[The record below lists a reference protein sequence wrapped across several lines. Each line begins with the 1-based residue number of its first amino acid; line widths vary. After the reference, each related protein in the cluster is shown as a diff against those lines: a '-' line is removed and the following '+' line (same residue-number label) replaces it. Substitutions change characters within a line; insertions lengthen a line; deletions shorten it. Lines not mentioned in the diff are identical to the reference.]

1 MLYRQGPVLVMGAT
15 AAAFTL
21 SLFLSRVVST
31 GSLVLWLALIV
42 ASACFRFIIFAV
54 YRRYGS
60 RTPATGPWGPL
71 FWLGSLTA
79 GFVWGTLPV
88 VLHHQLPAEYL
99 LLLATVF
106 AGMVAVTASA
116 GSVYLPSFYA
126 FAIPLITPLILILL
140 LSERDT
146 LLLTGA
152 LLLLFAG
159 VCTALA
165 MRGHR
170 QYQALHLAQ
179 YRNTQ
184 LTQRVLE
191 EKSHAE
197 QAVVARDRFIAAAS
211 HDLRQPLHAIGLLI
225 GSLRVR
231 DSNKARRAIINDLQ
245 RSADALSE
253 LLHGLLD
260 LSRLDAGVITPAPQR
275 FDARILL
282 QRVADQYKP
291 VAERKGLHL
300 GTEFRQ
306 VYLDTDPLLFERI
319 VRNLLDNAIR
329 YTQAGEVVLKL
340 EGNRVA
346 AHLEISDTGSG
357 MSEVDTA
364 TAFDEYVR
372 LDQSKHA
379 VAGLGLGLSIVQ
391 RFCSLLAIPL
401 TVSSQKG
408 QGSVF
413 MLDLSPKICHPTTSA
428 SQTTDSAEAAVAA
441 VSNHQ
446 LDLLILVLDDE
457 REVRDAMQRCLV
469 DSGCRVIAAASVREL
484 IAGLANTQRAPDVLL
499 TDFHLAVNYS
509 GLDAVAALREGGYPQ
524 LPAALVTADTTEQC
538 LKDAVA
544 AGVTKVLHKPVSDHE
559 LVQAVQQLT
568 CSKTPACLS

>member
-1 MLYRQGPVLVMGAT
+1 MLYRQGPVLVIGAT
-15 AAAFTL
+15 AAALTL

-31 GSLVLWLALIV
+31 GALVLWLVLIV

-60 RTPATGPWGPL
+60 RTPATGPWGSL

-79 GFVWGTLPV
+79 GFVWGSLPV

-140 LSERDT
+140 LSARDT

-152 LLLLFAG
+152 LLLLFSV
-159 VCTALA
+159 VCAALA
-165 MRGHR
+165 VRGHR

-191 EKSHAE
+191 EKNHAE

-231 DSNKARRAIINDLQ
+231 DNNEARLAIINDLQ
-245 RSADALSE
+245 GSADALSE

-260 LSRLDAGVITPAPQR
+260 LSRLDAGVINPAAER
-275 FDARILL
+275 FDAGVLL
-282 QRVADQYKP
+282 QRVIDQYRP
-291 VAERKGLHL
+291 VADRKGLHL
-300 GTEFRQ
+300 GTEFKQ
-306 VYLDTDPLLFERI
+306 LCLHTDPLLFERI
-319 VRNLLDNAIR
+319 VRNLIDNAIR
-329 YTQAGEVVLKL
+329 YTHAGEVVVKL
-340 EGNRVA
+340 VLNKESA
-346 AHLEISDTGSG
+346 QLEIVDTGHG
-357 MSEVDTA
+357 MNEVDA
-364 TAFDEYVR
+364 VTAFDEYVR
-372 LDQSKHA
+372 LDQSTQA

-391 RFCSLLAIPL
+391 RFCSLLDIPL
-401 TVSSQKG
+401 SVSSQKG

-413 MLDLSPKICHPTTSA
+413 TLDLSTKICEITASA
-428 SQTTDSAEAAVAA
+428 AQVIGSVNHASDA
-441 VSNHQ
+441 VSDRK

-457 REVRDAMQRCLV
+457 REVRDAMQRCLI
-469 DSGCRVIAAASVREL
+469 DSGCRVIAAASVKALIVEL
-484 IAGLANTQRAPDVLL
+484 AKTQRAPDLLL
-499 TDFHLAVNYS
+499 TDFHLAVTYS

-524 LPAALVTADTTEQC
+524 LPAALVTADTSEQC
-538 LKDAVA
+538 LIDAEA
-544 AGVTKVLHKPVSDHE
+544 AGVTKVLHKPLSDYE
-559 LVQAVQQLT
+559 LLQAVRQLT
-568 CSKTPACLS
+568 RSRTAACPA